1 MSVLKRIDDRVGN
14 FIRKKPAR
22 FYVIFWAILAII
34 RFIYGFVFEFKNG
47 GWAEYLIYSIGGAS
61 FMLVIVLG
69 ALQYLFFVKKEVKG
83 KKDIKLL
90 IWYSLFAAI
99 SGLGFLFYIL
109 YLSYKDIMISI
120 KFDVTDF
127 IILILGIS
135 LVFSAL
141 FFVTLISVL
150 LMTHKEEEK

>member
-1 MSVLKRIDDRVGN
+1 
-14 FIRKKPAR
+14 
-22 FYVIFWAILAII
+22 
-34 RFIYGFVFEFKNG
+34 
-47 GWAEYLIYSIGGAS
+47 
-61 FMLVIVLG
+61 MLVIVLG
-69 ALQYLFFVKKEVKG
+69 ALQYLFSVKKEVKG

-120 KFDVTDF
+120 KFDVADF
-127 IILILGIS
+127 IILILGVS
-135 LVFSAL
+135 LVLSTL